1 MAQVRRTSDLGE
13 WVESYLEY
21 LFRDWNA
28 VPEVAD
34 EWSKME
40 EHERLDFVL
49 EWPIRE
55 DRWLQLQHWASHGQ
69 LTPAQCA
76 RYDALSALITH
87 HRPIIDRLLADEPPP
102 TELPDAGR

>member
-1 MAQVRRTSDLGE
+1 MAQVRGRSDLGE

-21 LFRDWNA
+21 LLREWEA
-28 VPEVAD
+28 VPEVAA
-34 EWSKME
+34 EWDDWE

-55 DRWLQLQHWASHGQ
+55 DRWLQLQHWAKDGL

-76 RYDALSALITH
+76 RYEALTVLMAR
-87 HRPIIDRLLADEPPP
+87 HRPTIDRLLADEPPS
-102 TELPDAGR
+102 TTSIDAIE

>member
-13 WVESYLEY
+13 WVESYLTY
-21 LFRDWNA
+21 LLREWEA
-28 VPEVAD
+28 VPEVAA
-34 EWSKME
+34 EWDDWE

-55 DRWLQLQHWASHGQ
+55 DRWLELKRWASQGQ
-69 LTPAQCA
+69 LTPVQCA
-76 RYDALSALITH
+76 RYDALSALIAR

-102 TELPDAGR
+102 AEPIDAAG